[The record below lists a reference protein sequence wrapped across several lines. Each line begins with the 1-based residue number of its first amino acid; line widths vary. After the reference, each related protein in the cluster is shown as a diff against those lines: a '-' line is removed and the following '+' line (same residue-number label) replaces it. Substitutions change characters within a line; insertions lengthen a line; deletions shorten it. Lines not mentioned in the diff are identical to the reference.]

1 MTRDHERTTL
11 LALALLTVVAVVN
24 ELAAGDARLIMMGV
38 LGIGL
43 LAVVAMIAT
52 LVLVSLRGEAVD
64 SYKEDSV

>member
-64 SYKEDSV
+64 S

>member
-1 MTRDHERTTL
+1 MTDSS
-11 LALALLTVVAVVN
+11 LATMIPINTVVAVVN